1 MQLAYTVAQL
11 QIMFWYMM
19 SKQVREAVGC
29 WMRVDLSFKSHSL
42 CGDWQAVDRS
52 IVAVF
57 SKVPGPLQLKWILWS
72 RRSVTRIKQSQ
83 AASTLMQM
91 NKLHILTCTIC
102 CLITLLRAI
111 NTHTHTHNTHTH
123 LKCVGI
129 MIHEVCECVWA
140 RTRSPVPGPSAERST
155 LTELI
160 YNVWTPPGGTGP
172 DMCRLSAWLT
182 KLSIESGE
190 NLLCFSNASVIMTY

>member
-1 MQLAYTVAQL
+1 
-11 QIMFWYMM
+11 MFWCMM
-19 SKQVREAVGC
+19 SKQVRKAVGY
-29 WMRVDLSFKSHSL
+29 WMRWTCFGHTVGKLQWVSEERFKSHSL

-57 SKVPGPLQLKWILWS
+57 SEVPGPLQLKWILWS

-83 AASTLMQM
+83 AGSTLMQM
-91 NKLHILTCTIC
+91 NRLQRTDMCDM
-102 CLITLLRAI
+102 LLDHFVESHKHTSTE
-111 NTHTHTHNTHTH
+111 THTHS
-123 LKCVGI
+123 KCVCI
-129 MIHEVCECVWA
+129 MVHEVCVC
-140 RTRSPVPGPSAERST
+140 TCSPVPGLSST

-172 DMCRLSAWLT
+172 DMCLLSAWLT